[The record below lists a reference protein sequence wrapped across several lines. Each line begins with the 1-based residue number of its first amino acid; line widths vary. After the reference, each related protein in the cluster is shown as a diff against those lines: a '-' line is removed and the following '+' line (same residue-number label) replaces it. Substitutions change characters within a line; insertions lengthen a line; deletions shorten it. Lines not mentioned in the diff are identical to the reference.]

1 MNQTDR
7 QAFQTNRQACQTNRQ
22 ACQTAPNR
30 PQTRRPTPMQ
40 DTLMQVQGILA
51 ARRRLPDFRYDQV
64 CALQRR
70 AATLYARNSRHV
82 TLRGPL
88 KKLAAAVDR
97 WVAPYHRRRGV
108 KNAFVSFFEVRRR
121 SSDPEKVAGWFAGL
135 QAARDR
141 AADAGDWESFVNYD
155 NLVEFIRPY
164 VEPDEAELL
173 RELLAELASF
183 AGINRE

>member
-1 MNQTDR
+1 MK
-7 QAFQTNRQACQTNRQ
+7 
-22 ACQTAPNR
+22 QTAPNR
-30 PQTRRPTPMQ
+30 PQTYAPGLMQ
-40 DTLMQVQGILA
+40 EVLMQVQGIKA

-70 AATLYARNSRHV
+70 AATLYARNSRHA
-82 TLRGPL
+82 TLREPL

-108 KNAFVSFFEVRRR
+108 RNAFISFFEVYRR
-121 SSDPEKVAGWFAGL
+121 SQDSEKVAGWFAGL

-141 AADAGDWESFVNYD
+141 AEAAGDWEAFVNYD

-164 VEPDEAELL
+164 VEPSEDALL
-173 RELLAELASF
+173 RELLAELESF
-183 AGINRE
+183 VGIGRA